1 MVDDG
6 DGEQSEE
13 APVVKVDRKGKKRA
27 I

>member
-1 MVDDG
+1 MVDEG